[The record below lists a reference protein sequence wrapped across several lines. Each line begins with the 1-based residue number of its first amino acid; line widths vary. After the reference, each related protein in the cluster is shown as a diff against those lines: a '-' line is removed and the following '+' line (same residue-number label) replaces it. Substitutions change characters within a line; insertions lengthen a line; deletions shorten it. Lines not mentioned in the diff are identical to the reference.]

1 MLRHVREILGASRMA
16 DEAED
21 SVVVRHNAF
30 LPDHGTLAHVS
41 KYMNK
46 HDPEAPKWMLEAIAN
61 VTVDSTVVRYVVHF
75 SHDGRTVIYSSG
87 SSGMRAGDQRAV
99 RTLASWLIDNGW
111 KRPEPSPSEADAARD
126 FWKEL
131 WVTGVVD
138 SRYLQ
143 TKYGKRRIFDEE

>member
-1 MLRHVREILGASRMA
+1 ML

-21 SVVVRHNAF
+21 FVSVMHKAF
-30 LPDHGTLAHVS
+30 CALSGSFDDVS
-41 KYMNK
+41 SYMRK
-46 HDPEAPKWMLEAIAN
+46 HDPEAMLWMIESTVN
-61 VTVDSTVVRYVVHF
+61 VTIETIIVRYVVHF
-75 SHDGRTVIYSSG
+75 SYDGRTVIYSSG

-99 RTLASWLIDNGW
+99 RVLSSWVIDHGW

-131 WVTGVVD
+131 WTTGVVD
-138 SRYLQ
+138 SKYLQ